1 MKEPSIIEGRVVRV
15 DARQIEVLIGE
26 ETRTVAFLGR
36 VFDNKGED
44 KCPVAVGDC
53 IKLRAQGGN
62 LGVES
67 VLERTNV
74 FARRASGE
82 DMRRQLLAANV
93 DRVVVV
99 ASFGTPPF
107 SSITV
112 DRILV
117 SSSFAGIAAAIVL
130 NKTDLSN
137 ESEYSKIST
146 TYKQAG
152 YTVIATSATEGT
164 GIEELTHLLAK
175 GESVLYGLSGVGK
188 SSLLNC
194 IQPGLG
200 LKTRE
205 VSGALNSGRHA
216 TAFARRWPLEAGG
229 AVIDTPGVRVFRPW
243 GIPPAE
249 LRLHFPEMAELGRE
263 CKYPACL
270 HRGEPECAIEK
281 ARKKR
286 AFPESR
292 YRSYAEILAEL
303 ETLYGGTAP
312 VEI

>member
-1 MKEPSIIEGRVVRV
+1 MKEPSVIEGRVVRV

-36 VFDNKGED
+36 VFDDKGED
-44 KCPVAVGDC
+44 KCPVAVGDR
-53 IKLRAQGGN
+53 IQLRAQEGT

-82 DMRRQLLAANV
+82 DMRRQLLAANI

-117 SSSFAGIAAAIVL
+117 SSSFADITAAIVL
-130 NKTDLSN
+130 NKTDLSD
-137 ESEYSKIST
+137 EGEYAKISR

-152 YTVIATSATEGT
+152 YTVIATSATEGK
-164 GIEELTHLLAK
+164 GIEELVQLLSK

-205 VSGALNSGRHA
+205 VSGALKSGRHT
-216 TAFARRWPLEAGG
+216 TAFARRWPLEIGG

-243 GIPPAE
+243 GIPPSE
-249 LRLHFPEMAELGRE
+249 LRLHFSEMAKLGSE

-270 HRGEPECAIEK
+270 HRGEPKCAVGAAREK
-281 ARKKR
+281 RE
-286 AFPESR
+286 FPESR
-292 YRSYAEILAEL
+292 YRSYTEILAEL